1 MLDFGARVVFPHP
14 LVRSAIYRAASAED
28 RREAHRALAQATD
41 AAVDPDRHA
50 WHRAQATAR
59 PDEDVAA
66 ELELSAGRAAARG
79 GVAAAAAFMERSAE
93 LTVDPASRARRALV
107 AAENKRQ
114 AGALDAALALATI
127 AEQGPLDDL
136 QHAQLDVLRAQ
147 ISFASNRGSDAPL
160 LMIKAAQRLEPYDA
174 SRARETYLDAITAA
188 LVRGPAR
195 ARVQCSRRCAR
206 CARRAASG
214 RIPRAS
220 DLLLDG
226 LARLI
231 VEGPASGTA
240 VLEQALDAFRGEGV
254 AIEERLRWSWLAGR
268 AAAFI
273 WDYDSWDTL
282 TARQIEVAHDAGT
295 LTILPAHAEHT
306 RRRAHVRRG
315 TLGRCFADRA
325 G

>member
-1 MLDFGARVVFPHP
+1 
-14 LVRSAIYRAASAED
+14 
-28 RREAHRALAQATD
+28 
-41 AAVDPDRHA
+41 

-66 ELELSAGRAAARG
+66 ELERSAGRAQARG

-93 LTVDPASRARRALV
+93 LTVDPTSRARRALV

-147 ISFASNRGSDAPL
+147 ISFASSRGSDAPL
-160 LMIKAAQRLEPYDA
+160 LMIKAAERLEPYNA

-188 LVRGPAR
+188 LFAGRLAHGSDARDVAR
-195 ARVQCSRRCAR
+195 AAL
-206 CARRAASG
+206 AALRPVGS
-214 RIPRAS
+214 PRAS

-240 VLEQALDAFRGEGV
+240 VLEQALDAFRGQNV
-254 AIEERLRWSWLAGR
+254 ATEERLRWSWLAGR

-273 WDYDSWDTL
+273 WDYETWDTL

-295 LTILPAHAEHT
+295 L
-306 RRRAHVRRG
+306 
-315 TLGRCFADRA
+315 
-325 G
+325 